1 LTAVRR
7 LVVTEKNHAA
17 MRIASILSE
26 GKMRRSYPRKVA
38 VFEFDRGEDQW
49 TVVGL
54 RGHVLNLDYTDEFN
68 RWESTELKKL
78 IWAEPIK
85 EVTAHN
91 IVETLKELAAKT
103 DEVIIATDYDR
114 EGELIGVEALEIMRP
129 VSPHKTVRRAKF
141 SALTKTDIDR
151 AFENLV
157 EVDYALAESAE
168 TRQVVD
174 LAWGA
179 TLTRFMSLAANQLGH
194 DFLSVGRVQTPTLA
208 LVVDR
213 EKEIENFVPQDYWSL
228 FAQLKKGEEF
238 RAAHEKNPFWRKDEA
253 EAARARACLAV
264 DGKVISYEE
273 QEKEERPPVPF
284 STTIFITE
292 ANRIGFSAAQAMKIA
307 ENLYQDGYIS
317 YPRTD
322 NTVYPPTLNLRG
334 VLNKLKASVF
344 SDAATEI
351 LAQPSIRPTRGKT
364 ETTDHPPIYPVDAAK
379 KTGMRSDYWRIYEL
393 VVSRFL
399 ATLAPNAVAVHQ
411 EARIDVNEEVFTA
424 QGYRVK
430 SPGWRKYYSYYDR
443 EEKTIPKMSQGDSV
457 EIVKMH
463 DLEHNKTKPPPRHTQ
478 GSIIQEMERKGLG
491 TKSTRH
497 EIIQKLFERNYVEGR
512 FLKPTSTGRAM
523 VLALETHARKI
534 TEPEMTAHLESDMDE
549 VARSVRTEKDVV
561 TESQEMLADVLD
573 VMDTHRDAIGK
584 SIKVAMQEQNVVG
597 KCPKDG
603 GDLYIAKT
611 NRGGRYLT
619 CTNYAQCRTY
629 NSVPQTGELE
639 ETGEHCPECKSILI
653 QHVDGHR
660 ITKMC
665 VNSECPTVVKRRHI
679 GVCPKDGGNLT
690 LRYSGRG
697 KRFVGCSNYPKCNQT
712 YPLPQKGP
720 IHVTGRKCEHCGSP
734 IIETTFRGKGT
745 WVLCINMECPGKAKN
760 NKAKPPEK
768 KAKRERKPKAVK
780 ARS

>member
-1 LTAVRR
+1 
-7 LVVTEKNHAA
+7 
-17 MRIASILSE
+17 MRIAYILSE
-26 GKMRRSYPRKVA
+26 GKTRRSYPRRVA
-38 VFEFDRGEDQW
+38 VFEFDKGEDNW

-54 RGHVLNLDYTDEFN
+54 RGHVLKLDYTDEFN
-68 RWESTELKKL
+68 RWESTDLKKL

-91 IVETLKELAAKT
+91 IVETLKELAAKA

-114 EGELIGVEALEIMRP
+114 EGELIGVEALEIIRP
-129 VSPHKTVRRAKF
+129 VSPKKKVRRAKF
-141 SALTKTDIDR
+141 SALTKPDIDQ
-151 AFENLV
+151 AFSNLV

-179 TLTRFMSLAANQLGH
+179 TLTRFMSLAANQLGK

-208 LVVDR
+208 LMVDR

-228 FAQLKKGEEF
+228 FANLRKGEEF

-253 EAARARACLAV
+253 EIARARACLATEA
-264 DGKVISYEE
+264 KVLSYEE

-284 STTIFITE
+284 STTIFLTE

-307 ENLYQDGYIS
+307 ENLYQDGCIS

-334 VLNKLKASVF
+334 VLNKLKESVF
-344 SDAATEI
+344 NEAATEI
-351 LAQPSIRPTRGKT
+351 LAQQSIRPTRGKT

-379 KTGMRSDYWRIYEL
+379 KAGMRADYWKIYEL
-393 VVSRFL
+393 VVRRFL

-411 EARIDVNEEVFTA
+411 EARVAVNGEVFVA
-424 QGYRVK
+424 HGYQLK
-430 SPGWRKYYSYYDR
+430 FPGWRKYYSYY
-443 EEKTIPKMSQGDSV
+443 EQKEKVIPKMAQGDKV
-457 EIVKMH
+457 DIVKIE
-463 DLEHNKTKPPPRHTQ
+463 DLEHDQTKPPSRYTQ
-478 GSIIQEMERKGLG
+478 GSLIQEMERKGLG

-512 FLKPTSTGRAM
+512 YLKPTSTGRAM
-523 VLALETHARKI
+523 VVALETHARKI
-534 TEPEMTAHLESDMDE
+534 TEPEMTSHLEADMDE

-561 TESQEMLADVLD
+561 NESQEMLADVLD
-573 VMDTHRDAIGK
+573 IMDAHRDAIGK
-584 SIKVAMQEQNVVG
+584 SIKAALDEQNVIG

-619 CTNYAQCRTY
+619 CRNYTTCKTWHD
-629 NSVPQTGELE
+629 VPQTGTLE
-639 ETGEHCPECKSILI
+639 PTTETCPECGSMLVKHI
-653 QHVDGHR
+653 DGR
-660 ITKMC
+660 RFLTVC
-665 VNSECPTVVKRRHI
+665 VNAECPTVIKKKFI
-679 GVCPKDGGNLT
+679 GKCPKDGGDLT
-690 LRYSGRG
+690 IVVSGRG
-697 KRFVGCSNYPKCNQT
+697 KRFVGCSNYPQCNQT
-712 YPLPQKGP
+712 YPLPQRGP
-720 IHVTGRKCEHCGSP
+720 IKVAGRTCEHCGSP
-734 IIETTFRGKGT
+734 IIETTFRGGT
-745 WVLCINMECPGKAKN
+745 PWVLCINMECPGKARN
-760 NKAKPPEK
+760 NKAKAVEK
-768 KAKRERKPKAVK
+768 KGKKAKAVK